1 FEDEV
6 VEDTGESQGFNL
18 LNPAFV
24 DFDTCLDPI
33 TNEIPTSANQKVL
46 FRTHS
51 QKERVERVRA
61 ILSGRSI
68 ENNRRT
74 ETTKPAG
81 ELRREKTPAKKGNSN
96 SSSVDHRFTSASRAF
111 TQKKLD
117 DLKSLFVSLASKSH
131 SNDQYVSYPVFQE
144 YFGLSGSL
152 GERIFDMVTQH
163 RKDDKMTFEDLVI
176 AKMTFEDL
184 VIAKSTLPLEFLGSS
199 RILSKIAEIKRGIR
213 KMGDPFG
220 GRFGGFRGSLFG
232 GRDPFDDP
240 FFSRPF
246 EDLLEPS
253 NTFSSGA
260 SFSNAHKNNGG
271 RGLTIEELP
280 SDEEVE
286 ERKDIGIDDQ
296 EHASSVNKPS
306 VEHPEDDSDAERKIQ
321 NVNQRSD
328 FNRREGTQSRANT
341 FRHHICKV
349 TYGGIHGAYYT
360 STRTR
365 RKDGDGMVVE
375 ESKEADKTTG
385 EATHRISRGIN
396 DKGHSVTR
404 KLNSSGGV
412 ESTQTLHNLDEDEL
426 SGFEEAWKGNS
437 SLGKHEFTGSDNSFG
452 GWVLPSLDQIR
463 RQTDQ
468 SQTGSSRSATGAKKV
483 VRINIE

>member
-1 FEDEV
+1 MCMCE
-6 VEDTGESQGFNL
+6 
-18 LNPAFV
+18 
-24 DFDTCLDPI
+24 TCL
-33 TNEIPTSANQKVL
+33 V
-46 FRTHS
+46 
-51 QKERVERVRA
+51 VV
-61 ILSGRSI
+61 
-68 ENNRRT
+68 
-74 ETTKPAG
+74 
-81 ELRREKTPAKKGNSN
+81 
-96 SSSVDHRFTSASRAF
+96 V
-111 TQKKLD
+111 
-117 DLKSLFVSLASKSH
+117 
-131 SNDQYVSYPVFQE
+131 
-144 YFGLSGSL
+144 
-152 GERIFDMVTQH
+152 
-163 RKDDKMTFEDLVI
+163 
-176 AKMTFEDL
+176 
-184 VIAKSTLPLEFLGSS
+184 
-199 RILSKIAEIKRGIR
+199 
-213 KMGDPFG
+213 
-220 GRFGGFRGSLFG
+220 
-232 GRDPFDDP
+232 
-240 FFSRPF
+240 
-246 EDLLEPS
+246 
-253 NTFSSGA
+253 
-260 SFSNAHKNNGG
+260 
-271 RGLTIEELP
+271 
-280 SDEEVE
+280 
-286 ERKDIGIDDQ
+286 
-296 EHASSVNKPS
+296 
-306 VEHPEDDSDAERKIQ
+306 AERKIQ

-341 FRHHICKV
+341 FRHHISKV

>member
-1 FEDEV
+1 MNLVKNRDDE
-6 VEDTGESQGFNL
+6 
-18 LNPAFV
+18 
-24 DFDTCLDPI
+24 TC
-33 TNEIPTSANQKVL
+33 
-46 FRTHS
+46 
-51 QKERVERVRA
+51 
-61 ILSGRSI
+61 
-68 ENNRRT
+68 RRT
-74 ETTKPAG
+74 EERKNPG
-81 ELRREKTPAKKGNSN
+81 ENGNLN

-184 VIAKSTLPLEFLGSS
+184 VIAK
-199 RILSKIAEIKRGIR
+199 IAEIKRGIR

-280 SDEEVE
+280 SDGEVE
-286 ERKDIGIDDQ
+286 ERKDIGSDDQ
-296 EHASSVNKPS
+296 EHISSVNQPS

-341 FRHHICKV
+341 FRHHISKV
-349 TYGGIHGAYYT
+349 TYGGIDGAYYT